1 MELML
6 NKMRADFEMVAKARR
21 ESGEWSEADVKEFN
35 GAIKQVLDSGDT
47 AALALWA
54 RWLADL
60 SAGVVFYNLVVKGA
74 EAGMRAKAAEQKAR
88 AGQ

>member
-6 NKMRADFEMVAKARR
+6 NKMRADFELVAKARR

-35 GAIKQVLDSGDT
+35 VAIKQCRDNKDT
-47 AALALWA
+47 TNLALWA

-60 SAGVVFYNLVVKGA
+60 SAGIVFFNLVVRGA
-74 EAGMRAKAAEQKAR
+74 EAGMRAKAAEQKAV
-88 AGQ
+88 AK